1 MVMAFH
7 LLLGSG
13 ASSLEGTQSLLEHLD
28 LRVDFGNSS
37 THFGT
42 GMCAC
47 GYFSLLQAI
56 CPIIPHSPNKKR
68 NRPLL
73 RFFCGSSGAFL

>member
-13 ASSLEGTQSLLEHLD
+13 ASILEGTQGLLEHLD

-37 THFGT
+37 NHFGT
-42 GMCAC
+42 GVCAC

-56 CPIIPHSPNKKR
+56 CPIIPHSPNKKEKQASVAIF
-68 NRPLL
+68 PW
-73 RFFCGSSGAFL
+73 